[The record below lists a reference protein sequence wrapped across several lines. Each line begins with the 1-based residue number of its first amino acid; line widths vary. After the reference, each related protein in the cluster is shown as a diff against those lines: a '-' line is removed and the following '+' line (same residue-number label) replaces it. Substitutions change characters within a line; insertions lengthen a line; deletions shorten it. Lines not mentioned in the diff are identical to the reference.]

1 MARAPAQHWSMA
13 LLAIAAC
20 AACGARAAETGAAGS
35 KQDLDTVTEPLLAS
49 IEEEEARNGPFSRE
63 LVDLLTS
70 LGLAYQEHDRHD
82 LALGMFDR
90 ALFLR
95 RFNDGLFGL
104 DQAALVQRLI
114 ASETAVGRVS
124 SAAELEERLLELAR
138 RNRADPRAASIFRD
152 AADRE
157 IDYYERY
164 LHGNLPFAVT
174 INGEGPQQDAASS
187 VWRARRHYNEA
198 IWALVGNVAEHQAEL
213 EELEQRLMHTYYL
226 EASQRR
232 RYVGPDDPL
241 YGLGLV
247 SYQRRIEY
255 TRVAAPTAVDYAR
268 TLVERADW
276 SLLFSRNGTALKR
289 YAEAHALLVEQRAPA
304 ASIEEL
310 FPAAT
315 PVFLPTFAPL
325 VDAAADAGATGH
337 IDVDFEVGKYGQ
349 PRNVTIVGAAG
360 DAAAAT
366 SKALAAAIN
375 SGKFRPSP
383 LGNSARW
390 TPYRVRYSLADRSLT
405 PRL

>member
-1 MARAPAQHWSMA
+1 

-20 AACGARAAETGAAGS
+20 AACAARAAETGAAGPE
-35 KQDLDTVTEPLLAS
+35 QDLDAVTEPLIAS
-49 IEEEEARNGPFSRE
+49 IEEEEALNGPFSRE
-63 LVDLLTS
+63 LIDLLTS
-70 LGLAYQEHDRHD
+70 LGLTYQEHDRHD

-104 DQAALVQRLI
+104 EQATLVQRLI
-114 ASETAVGRVS
+114 ASETAIGRVN
-124 SAAELEERLLELAR
+124 SAAALEERLLELAR
-138 RNRADPRAASIFRD
+138 RNRADPRAAPIFRE
-152 AADRE
+152 AAERKV
-157 IDYYERY
+157 DYYERY
-164 LHGNLPFAVT
+164 LRGELPATIT
-174 INGEGPQQDAASS
+174 INGEGGPAQEAIAS
-187 VWRARRHYNEA
+187 VWQARRHYNEA

-213 EELEQRLMHTYYL
+213 EDLEARLMHTYYL

-232 RYVGPDDPL
+232 RYVGPDDLL

-255 TRVAAPTAVDYAR
+255 TRVAPPTPVEYAR

-310 FPAAT
+310 FPSDT

-325 VDAAADAGATGH
+325 IDAAADAASAGH

-349 PRNVTIVGAAG
+349 PRNVTIVAVAGDGAAT
-360 DAAAAT
+360 A
-366 SKALAAAIN
+366 SKDLAAAIN
-375 SGKFRPSP
+375 NGRFRPSP
-383 LGNSARW
+383 LGDSARW
-390 TPYRVRYSLADRSLT
+390 TPYRVRYSLADGNLT